1 MRKPLILLFAAAA
14 LLCSCSREMVQEVPA
29 EAGTSLAISVPG
41 TKTILGEDT
50 GSGHQ
55 LYWADGDKVAVNGVV
70 SDALS
75 GVPAGTSG
83 ASFSF
88 GSVLSAPYMAV
99 YPSDIWK
106 SNTQVVLPLKA
117 ADAIIPLC
125 GVSSDKSLT
134 LEALTS
140 AVRVKVLS
148 DGNHAHNIRRIEITS
163 ADTQL
168 SGVFGVDFATA
179 TLASASASKDDKRVC
194 IEGDWALSETVPL
207 DLVIPVPAGTYSITV
222 KVLDVQGHF
231 LTRETTS
238 PKTFTKGH
246 IKAFP
251 EIVFTPTGTQFDIS
265 IN

>member
-1 MRKPLILLFAAAA
+1 MRKSVIMLISAAA
-14 LLCSCSREMVQEVPA
+14 LMCSCSKVMVPGVPA
-29 EAGTSLAISVPG
+29 DGGTSLTISFPV
-41 TKTILGEDT
+41 TKTVLGEDT

-55 LYWADGDKVAVNGVV
+55 LYWADGDMVAVNGIA

-75 GVPAGTSG
+75 GVPAGSTG

-88 GSVLSAPYMAV
+88 GSVLSAPYSAV

-106 SNTQVVLPLKA
+106 SDAQVALPLKA

-140 AVRVKVLS
+140 AVRVKILS
-148 DGNHAHNIRRIEITS
+148 DGNHAHNIRRVEITS

-168 SGVFGVDFATA
+168 SGVFDVDFATA
-179 TLASASASKDDKRVC
+179 TLASASAAKDDKRVC
-194 IEGDWALSETVPL
+194 VEGDWSLSETEPL
-207 DLVIPVPAGTYSITV
+207 DLVIPVPAGTYGITV

-231 LTRETTS
+231 MTKETTS

-246 IKAFP
+246 IKSFP